1 MKNKKLIAAIVGAL
15 LVILGSVKA
24 YLDTPD
30 AAPAFGAPPAPSTVS
45 APDAGK

>member
-24 YLDTPD
+24 YLDAPDAPD
-30 AAPAFGAPPAPSTVS
+30 AAPAPVAAPAQ
-45 APDAGK
+45 

>member
-1 MKNKKLIAAIVGAL
+1 MKNKKLLAAIVGAL

-30 AAPAFGAPPAPSTVS
+30 APAPAPAASAAS